1 MIIANTHIIRKQT
14 VDMNFESMEAG
25 MGMQNRIASL
35 FYEKLQPGMETLF
48 DEMAD
53 ANHAAVIDS
62 LEIDCGI
69 FPEKGWE
76 ENWVDAVLRKLREK
90 LLSVNKQQLSADK
103 ISGDFF
109 YFMEHGLLP
118 WNSNTRSVQVFEENI
133 VFDTAFLG
141 LLQEKMN
148 QQDLLQRLL
157 NQFSENFITRLIQT
171 LLKENGKE
179 IHELIPSAGAI
190 NQPVYNRSQQE
201 IILKACIKQ
210 KNRPAGANGEAA
222 IKKTGNDA
230 AKKDINKDPS
240 TAIFINNA
248 GLVILH
254 PFLPALFEHLQ
265 LVQNNNWISE
275 EAQHRAVA
283 VTAFLVTGE
292 TSVPEFNLALNKFLC
307 GLQTTDVLLQAVE
320 IDSNTQQACEEMQ
333 QEVIKHWS
341 SLKNTGIAALRETF
355 LQRDGKLSNTDNG
368 RLLQVEQKAVDV
380 LLNTLP
386 WGIGVIKLPW
396 MKEILH
402 TEWNG

>member
-1 MIIANTHIIRKQT
+1 
-14 VDMNFESMEAG
+14 
-25 MGMQNRIASL
+25 MQNHIASL
-35 FYEKLQPGMETLF
+35 FYERLQPGMEILF

-53 ANHAAVIDS
+53 ANHTAVIDS
-62 LEIDCGI
+62 LEIDCGVL
-69 FPEKGWE
+69 PGKNWE

-118 WNSNTRSVQVFEENI
+118 CNSNTRSVQVFEENI

-148 QQDLLQRLL
+148 QQNILQRLL
-157 NQFSENFITRLIQT
+157 NQFSENFIARLIQT

-179 IHELIPSAGAI
+179 IHELIPSAAAI
-190 NQPVYNRSQQE
+190 NEPVYNRSQQE
-201 IILKACIKQ
+201 IILKACIKPT
-210 KNRPAGANGEAA
+210 NRPAGANGEAA

-368 RLLQVEQKAVDV
+368 RVLQVEQKAVDV

>member
-14 VDMNFESMEAG
+14 VEINFETMEG
-25 MGMQNRIASL
+25 GVGMQNRLASL
-35 FYEKLQPGMETLF
+35 FYERLQPGMEILF

-69 FPEKGWE
+69 LLEKNWE
-76 ENWVDAVLRKLREK
+76 EDWVNAVLRKLREK

-103 ISGDFF
+103 ITGDFF

-118 WNSNTRSVQVFEENI
+118 WNSNVKSVQVFEENI

-148 QQDLLQRLL
+148 QQNILQRLL
-157 NQFSENFITRLIQT
+157 NQFSENFIATLVKALLI
-171 LLKENGKE
+171 ENGKE
-179 IHELIPSAGAI
+179 IDEQILYAAAI
-190 NQPVYNRSQQE
+190 NQPVLSRNQQE
-201 IILKACIKQ
+201 MILKACIKQ
-210 KNRPAGANGEAA
+210 KNRPAGANGKAT
-222 IKKTGNDA
+222 IKKIGNDA
-230 AKKDINKDPS
+230 AKKNIDKDPS

-292 TSVPEFNLALNKFLC
+292 TRMPEFNLALNKFLC
-307 GLQTTDVLLQAVE
+307 GLQTTDVLLQADE
-320 IDSNTQQACEEMQ
+320 IDSHTQQACEEMQ

-341 SLKNTGIAALRETF
+341 SLKNTGVASFRETF
-355 LQRDGKLSNTDNG
+355 LQREGKLSNTDNG